1 MERSKTNKAKRRDQ
15 EVTTSIEVEPELFA
29 AIKHSVVEPLQGQ
42 EELFEQL
49 GYEPFDH
56 FGEIVAEIMESW
68 QVKSLLE
75 DIIACPEDYEVIDPV
90 KCQEILDGRK
100 PIDGELREIFE
111 HTSQYDGP
119 MLIYNE
125 LKCSDES
132 LALLTTGEQMGQGGI
147 NVVFVGF
154 FSNDKAALQAARNHP
169 GFYIL

>member
-1 MERSKTNKAKRRDQ
+1 M
-15 EVTTSIEVEPELFA
+15 TTSIEVEPELFA

-132 LALLTTGEQMGQGGI
+132 LALLTTGEQMGQVGI

-154 FSNDKAALQAARNHP
+154 FSNDKAALQAARNQP

>member
-1 MERSKTNKAKRRDQ
+1 M
-15 EVTTSIEVEPELFA
+15 
-29 AIKHSVVEPLQGQ
+29 
-42 EELFEQL
+42 
-49 GYEPFDH
+49 
-56 FGEIVAEIMESW
+56 
-68 QVKSLLE
+68 KSLLE

>member
-1 MERSKTNKAKRRDQ
+1 M
-15 EVTTSIEVEPELFA
+15 TTSIEVEPELFA

-75 DIIACPEDYEVIDPV
+75 DIIACPEDYEFIDPV
-90 KCQEILDGRK
+90 KCQDILDGRK

-111 HTSQYDGP
+111 HNSQYDGP

-154 FSNDKAALQAARNHP
+154 FSNDKAALQAARNQP